1 MIFSRISN
9 HIGSAMHHLYTRN
22 YLHRDIKLRNTAFEM
37 VNGQLV
43 FKLIDFGSAIYNVPP
58 REIGWQVDRQSFRE
72 MIMSILTWDILPK
85 RAISKRIIVND
96 EYTQVTSEDGKYVD
110 TPLPFSWLAIN
121 GIIDHVRTS
130 PLSEL
135 AKDAQ
140 TVRKYDKFVVKKAGN
155 TALMTMAIGDVDVY
169 YAEMCAAF

>member
-1 MIFSRISN
+1 M
-9 HIGSAMHHLYTRN
+9 
-22 YLHRDIKLRNTAFEM
+22 
-37 VNGQLV
+37 
-43 FKLIDFGSAIYNVPP
+43 
-58 REIGWQVDRQSFRE
+58 
-72 MIMSILTWDILPK
+72 
-85 RAISKRIIVND
+85 
-96 EYTQVTSEDGKYVD
+96 D

>member
-1 MIFSRISN
+1 MISYGVS
-9 HIGSAMHHLYTRN
+9 
-22 YLHRDIKLRNTAFEM
+22 
-37 VNGQLV
+37 
-43 FKLIDFGSAIYNVPP
+43 
-58 REIGWQVDRQSFRE
+58 
-72 MIMSILTWDILPK
+72 
-85 RAISKRIIVND
+85 
-96 EYTQVTSEDGKYVD
+96 TSEDGKYVD

-155 TALMTMAIGDVDVY
+155 TGYTALMTMAIGDVDVY